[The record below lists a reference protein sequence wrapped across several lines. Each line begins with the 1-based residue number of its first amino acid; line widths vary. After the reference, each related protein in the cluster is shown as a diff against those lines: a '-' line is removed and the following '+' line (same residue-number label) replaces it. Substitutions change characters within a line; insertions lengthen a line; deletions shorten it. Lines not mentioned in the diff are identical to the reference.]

1 MTAHS
6 HKRTFL
12 LIACLLGA
20 ALLAQVSLAN
30 ARTVTAAESQVTA
43 AKTWTFTGRGTER
56 IGTVQLR
63 RTATLRW
70 RKGSGTLRV
79 TGTRGFRLLE
89 TRSRRGHITVRR
101 GTYRRLTASAPSSW
115 RITIRERR

>member
-1 MTAHS
+1 MPKLAIGLI
-6 HKRTFL
+6 L
-12 LIACLLGA
+12 LVTVAGA
-20 ALLAQVSLAN
+20 ALLAPASLA
-30 ARTVTAAESQVTA
+30 TPSGSPEVTAS
-43 AKTWTFTGRGTER
+43 KSWTFTGRGTKR
-56 IGTVQLR
+56 IGTIALR

-70 RKGSGTLRV
+70 RKGRGTLRI

-89 TRSRRGHITVRR
+89 TRSRRGSITIRR